1 MCFSGVLATPPPP
14 TGRSFGCDE
23 RDRNPPASN
32 LFDAARG
39 FRVNSHI
46 FPIIGYTRQ
55 FTEGGNQPT
64 GTGILPQTLP
74 GLNIVMYP
82 RDDTLE
88 DPLLAGNCDG
98 VAGNQLGHLLRS
110 QAVELIAFQHLSV
123 RGAWVRVW
131 VSP

>member
-1 MCFSGVLATPPPP
+1 MMNATEIRPRQIYSTRRGV
-14 TGRSFGCDE
+14 S
-23 RDRNPPASN
+23 AS
-32 LFDAARG
+32 
-39 FRVNSHI
+39 
-46 FPIIGYTRQ
+46 TRQ
-55 FTEGGNQPT
+55 FTAGGNQPT
-64 GTGILPQTLP
+64 GTGIVPQTLP

-88 DPLLAGNCDG
+88 DALLAGNCDG